1 MTKYRIE
8 VTEVLSRIVEAE
20 AENEDDAV
28 EMVRQMYRN
37 CEIVLDASD
46 YVETEISVKKWKSR
60 AERLFCRKK
69 CLTLQPLIAHYERW
83 QNFVELDSSI

>member
-8 VTEVLSRIVEAE
+8 ITETLSHT
-20 AENEDDAV
+20 V
-28 EMVRQMYRN
+28 EMEADSESDAIDKVRQMYRN
-37 CEIVLDASD
+37 CEIILDASN
-46 YVETEISVKKWKSR
+46 YVETEISVKKWKSW